1 MNTETVTLTKE
12 LMKLFE
18 DSSLSVLSLTDG
30 DFSLH
35 LEKPSAKASLP
46 ESEPAAA
53 IATAPLPEEG
63 RIVTVTSPLVGTFYA
78 ASSPDEDPYVS
89 VGAAVHE
96 KSTVCLIES
105 MKVFTEIPSGVCGT
119 VTKIFAE
126 NGDFVEYD
134 QPLFEI
140 RCDPA

>member
-12 LMKLFE
+12 IMKLFE
-18 DSSLSVLSLTDG
+18 DSSLSVLSLSDG

-35 LEKPSAKASLP
+35 LEKPSATAAAP
-46 ESEPAAA
+46 APAAPIVTA
-53 IATAPLPEEG
+53 APLPEEG

-78 ASSPDEDPYVS
+78 AASPDEDPYVT